1 MRSAPTSRGLSY
13 LIAIPVLVPG
23 PTMRGFTLKYRKHTR
38 SKVGIIG
45 GTTEEMMIS
54 LISFT
59 STFRSWKNKFI
70 INMPYSSVVR
80 TRSVEIRQCPTSSVL
95 SYTPRTI
102 LVFPTS
108 ITNNMNASYLRGRI
122 DTSPAITR
130 LTVPSG
136 ILTNKLPSSSISVAT
151 PS

>member
-1 MRSAPTSRGLSY
+1 M
-13 LIAIPVLVPG
+13 IA
-23 PTMRGFTLKYRKHTR
+23 
-38 SKVGIIG
+38 
-45 GTTEEMMIS
+45 

-59 STFRSWKNKFI
+59 STLRSWKNKFI
-70 INMPYSSVVR
+70 ISMPYSSVVR

-108 ITNNMNASYLRGRI
+108 ITNNINASYLRGRI
-122 DTSPAITR
+122 DTSPATIR
-130 LTVPSG
+130 LIVPSG